1 MRNELYSDSF
11 HVVLA
16 WNSRPTKCQCCIATV
31 TVVVYRYLEL
41 WSFFVVN
48 FFSNRF
54 HPQQL
59 NTKVC
64 KLIENSVCFFPYAYV
79 TKTTLNQR
87 NGSNFCH
94 FKAAKVREQI
104 TRKSNLYP
112 FFLSQHYISTNR
124 KDNMKYD
131 FCKHALFYYALS
143 AIFWSLLKT
152 ND

>member
-1 MRNELYSDSF
+1 MYWYLLF
-11 HVVLA
+11 
-16 WNSRPTKCQCCIATV
+16 CISGIMLRRRKPIPIGTQN
-31 TVVVYRYLEL
+31 YGPFS
-41 WSFFVVN
+41 WSF